1 MLQALGKQNLN
12 VKRKILVFLLFPT
25 QFCKLGFADPV
36 TTLLNTAATGKT
48 EFKCGKK
55 NACFSAISDTCFQV
69 GFADPGL
76 EVQMTTAKSCCF
88 IQKKNID
95 ISDKTTKRKAT

>member
-12 VKRKILVFLLFPT
+12 LKRKILVFLLFPT

-55 NACFSAISDTCFQV
+55 NACFSAINFRHMFPSWV
-69 GFADPGL
+69 RGPGVL
-76 EVQMTTAKSCCF
+76 KC
-88 IQKKNID
+88 K
-95 ISDKTTKRKAT
+95 

>member
-12 VKRKILVFLLFPT
+12 LKRKILVFLLFPT

-69 GFADPGL
+69 GFADP
-76 EVQMTTAKSCCF
+76 VS
-88 IQKKNID
+88 
-95 ISDKTTKRKAT
+95 